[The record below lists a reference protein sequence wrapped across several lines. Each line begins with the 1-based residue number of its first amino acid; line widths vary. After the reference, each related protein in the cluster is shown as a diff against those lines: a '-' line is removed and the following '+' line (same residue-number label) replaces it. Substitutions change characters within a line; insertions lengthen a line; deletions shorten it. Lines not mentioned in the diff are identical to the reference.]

1 MSASADLFNAALVLD
16 ESPITM
22 LNGGAAVGLRAL
34 EASAGLGEELA
45 VRRNVDPDAIH
56 TLWARA
62 ATVLRRTPDADELFP
77 TAADAAVLLYAAAW
91 FLEADDVTTAQLEQL
106 L

>member
-1 MSASADLFNAALVLD
+1 MSASADLFNAAVVLD
-16 ESPITM
+16 ESPVEM
-22 LNGGAAVGLRAL
+22 LNGGAAEGLRAL
-34 EASAGLGEELA
+34 EASAGLGAELA

-56 TLWARA
+56 SLWDRA
-62 ATVLRRTPDADELFP
+62 ATALRRSPDGDELFP

-91 FLEADDVTTAQLEQL
+91 FLGADDATTAQREQL